1 MPLGDIQRY
10 AITKKC
16 GTVLKKSLV
25 RNWILLC
32 SCSLLFSNF
41 YLKTKSFFKYL
52 KYMLARVF

>member
-10 AITKKC
+10 DITKKC

-41 YLKTKSFFKYL
+41 YLKQNLFSSI
-52 KYMLARVF
+52 